1 MSIHLETT
9 LPASPA
15 RVYAALLDG
24 AQFTAVTGGRA
35 ATIGT
40 GPGAEFSLFGG
51 AIHGR
56 HVELVP
62 DERIVQAW
70 RVKMWEPGGYSLVRF
85 ALAPAGTGTRLVVD
99 HTGYPEEQ
107 KEHLTAGWSANYFE
121 PLAKF
126 FA

>member
-9 LPASPA
+9 LPAAPA

-24 AQFTAVTGGRA
+24 AQFTQATGGREAKIGSA
-35 ATIGT
+35 A
-40 GPGAEFSLFGG
+40 GAEFSLFGG

-85 ALAPAGTGTRLVVD
+85 ALAPAGSGTKLVLD

-107 KEHLTAGWSANYFE
+107 KEHLTAGWATNYFE
-121 PLAKF
+121 PLAKLF
-126 FA
+126 G